1 MKSLVTVK
9 KFSSRKEKVQNLMHS
24 NSKFKRMFEEYD
36 NMSED
41 LYNLESSEGI
51 SITDDFINYIKVQTN
66 YLEAEIED
74 FLMSNPDQTQK

>member
-41 LYNLESSEGI
+41 LYNLKVPKEFLLQMISSI
-51 SITDDFINYIKVQTN
+51 I
-66 YLEAEIED
+66 
-74 FLMSNPDQTQK
+74 

>member
-51 SITDDFINYIKVQTN
+51 SITDDFINYIKIQTN